1 MNTRSSTSTV
11 TFRHPFVLP
20 GNPEELPPG
29 AYDVLIEEE
38 LLQALS
44 FPAYHRTSTWL
55 MIPTTGRQTGPD
67 RVRVTTA
74 HDLEAALD
82 RDRALTETR
91 STGSIPE

>member
-44 FPAYHRTSTWL
+44 FPAYRRTATWL
-55 MIPTTGRQTGPD
+55 MIPTTGRKTGPG
-67 RVRVTTA
+67 RVRETTA
-74 HDLEAALD
+74 HDLEVALD
-82 RDRALTETR
+82 RDRALNETG